1 MFDYKTTLNQL
12 TQSDNGSSRL
22 VTMIGAKNFIHSQ
35 EENFI
40 RFRFMKGAANKA
52 NYIRITLDVS
62 DTYTVEFGYVRGLNY
77 KVINVTSGLYGDM
90 LCSHFIEET
99 GLYTTF

>member
-22 VTMIGAKNFIHSQ
+22 VTMIGAKNFIQSQ

-40 RFRFMKGAANKA
+40 SFRFMKGAANKA
-52 NYIRITLDVS
+52 NYIKITLDAS
-62 DTYTVEFGYVRGLNY
+62 DTYTVEFGYIRGMNY
-77 KVINVTSGLYGDM
+77 KIINVSAGLYDDM
-90 LCSHFIEET
+90 LYSHFIEET
-99 GLYTTF
+99 GLHLTF